1 MMATRLDY
9 KQASLKAVQAQ
20 FGVEQYLSK
29 AGLELALMQLVRL
42 RASQL
47 NGCAFCVDMHYTD
60 ARKEDDTERRLAA
73 VVVWRETPFFTQR
86 ERAALAWTEAVTLVA
101 QTHVPDDVFDNVR
114 AHFPDKELVDLTLL
128 IGSINTWNRI
138 AISFRQSP
146 E

>member
-1 MMATRLDY
+1 
-9 KQASLKAVQAQ
+9 
-20 FGVEQYLSK
+20 
-29 AGLELALMQLVRL
+29 L

-114 AHFPDKELVDLTLL
+114 AHFTDKELVDLTLL